1 MASTTTSTGIAYN
14 KRRFEQINFED
25 GGTGYREEIWI
36 KRGKGERPSFSPRYV
51 DDDEV
56 RNRIP
61 TLLELAKAECTRSMR
76 SCQRYRGGFNEVAFG
91 HRNKILDK
99 EERGHFVRHV
109 SAMYKASRGERPGD
123 IFLQWRMYRGIMP
136 GFIQDVEELMKQQP
150 PAIEGI
156 GERGGRDKYP
166 VYSATYPE

>member
-25 GGTGYREEIWI
+25 GGTGYQEEIWI
-36 KRGKGERPSFSPRYV
+36 KRGKGE
-51 DDDEV
+51 
-56 RNRIP
+56 
-61 TLLELAKAECTRSMR
+61 R

-156 GERGGRDKYP
+156 GERGSGDKYP